1 MLDYGMNPQAAL
13 DAPRFC
19 IGPGR
24 PTSDSVVMVEEGIP
38 TETISQLKT
47 LGHSV
52 QGPVMGYNR
61 TVFGRGQI
69 IQQLLK
75 KSKGRN
81 SDGEIVRVWSSGSDG
96 RGDGM
101 ALGY

>member
-1 MLDYGMNPQAAL
+1 MDPQAAL

-19 IGPGR
+19 IGPGC
-24 PTSDSVVMVEEGIP
+24 PASDSVVMVEEGIS
-38 TETISQLKT
+38 TEIISQLET

-52 QGPVMGYNR
+52 QGPVEGHNR
-61 TVFGRGQI
+61 AVFGRGQI
-69 IQQLLK
+69 IQRLLK
-75 KSKGRN
+75 KSKGRD
-81 SDGEIVRVWSSGSDG
+81 SDGERVCVWSSGSDG